1 MVSVGWENGNLGG
14 KVGGRGSEASLCYF
28 YKVASENL

>member
-14 KVGGRGSEASLCYF
+14 KVGGGSEAFLCYF